1 MARGRSIE
9 HRDSNDDI
17 MQAAVTDKV
26 PDTMIEAERESNA
39 ALWHE
44 CIRYI
49 PAKLGAGATMLYFF
63 TLLSLPFHSTPL
75 LRRPQEKFTTSFP
88 FYGSPRNMCGTYYG
102 LGLGLARSFAP
113 RCRFKMR
120 RVLSNQQLP
129 AEVPL
134 LARNAEV
141 LVGKRDLH
149 FRRPALTNCQR
160 VHGRWKLQN
169 CRKSRRG

>member
-1 MARGRSIE
+1 MLHCGMSAFAIYLQNSE
-9 HRDSNDDI
+9 
-17 MQAAVTDKV
+17 
-26 PDTMIEAERESNA
+26 
-39 ALWHE
+39 
-44 CIRYI
+44 
-49 PAKLGAGATMLYFF
+49 PAPLCCTFLHFS
-63 TLLSLPFHSTPL
+63 LSLFTPL
-75 LRRPQEKFTTSFP
+75 RSLRRPQEKFTTSFP